1 MAVDAT
7 CCRMVGLGV
16 DQVSYFNTARERGLG
31 NFKEDDIEIR
41 GKSIKDVFQQI
52 WLPYL
57 EGFDRWPEYNFYT
70 ENAGSSCLGLIACTT
85 ERMKARG
92 TYDKNAGISIVVGKK
107 KELPKGVPKEK
118 MILFGDC
125 VKKYAKDGIYV
136 HGCTVPASSLKKSKK
151 YSWITLRSC
160 GQSQWQKGARRNKPN
175 SLTNIYIK

>member
-31 NFKEDDIEIR
+31 NFKEDGIEIR

-57 EGFDRWPEYNFYT
+57 EGFDHWPECNFYT

-107 KELPKGVPKEK
+107 KELPKGVSKEK

-136 HGCTVPASSLKKSKK
+136 HGCPPGESAPYDSIMERMDSEEIRAKRVAG
-151 YSWITLRSC
+151 
-160 GQSQWQKGARRNKPN
+160 GQPQMYRTRQQSEEE
-175 SLTNIYIK
+175 